1 MMNRVETWRR
11 NASSRQRAVA
21 ELIGATDAVV
31 VRGPKKASPIRGEF
45 IDAYVRAASGFLLET
60 DFIEAATHKGHTNGN
75 TQKGRGKGR
84 NADAR

>member
-11 NASSRQRAVA
+11 NRELSQRAVA
-21 ELIGATDAVV
+21 KMIKSTDAVV
-31 VRGPKKASPIRGEF
+31 VRAENGRPILRKF

-60 DFIEAATHKGHTNGN
+60 DFIEAANHKGLTNGR

-84 NADAR
+84 NAGPR